1 MLRVAFDMAPDHED
15 YAALREA
22 FIDAYEARMLRR
34 MSGDLP
40 QHVGVMLDGNRR
52 WAKDAGQDLES
63 GYHAGAAKIDE
74 FLGWCHE
81 LGVRIVWELELED
94 IGDPDAL
101 DAAWEQG
108 RQALHQ
114 RFQHGLDVEPGLGRD
129 LDGVRGVDTDHVLD
143 LFLHPGYVGGGQV
156 DLVQDRD
163 DLVVL
168 LDGLI
173 DVRKGL
179 RLDTLTGI
187 DHQDRAFAGGKRPAD
202 LVGEI
207 DMARRV
213 HQVDL
218 IGLAIVCGI
227 IQPYGLG
234 LDGDTALALDIH
246 AIEHLLLHLPVGE
259 AAAELDQS
267 IRQRG
272 LAVVDMGDD
281 REVPDMAEV
290 GHVKRIPSK
299 LLAGKIGPTGHCG
312 NAETVGAALLQKR

>member
-1 MLRVAFDMAPDHED
+1 MLGLKPGSGESQGRFSEFLEFCQLRREGADFFHQMRRSGLHQLYLLTLFQHALAHPDQRHDAEITVVP
-15 YAALREA
+15 AVHQHGLQRLLAVALR
-22 FIDAYEARMLRR
+22 
-34 MSGDLP
+34 
-40 QHVGVMLDGNRR
+40 
-52 WAKDAGQDLES
+52 
-63 GYHAGAAKIDE
+63 
-74 FLGWCHE
+74 
-81 LGVRIVWELELED
+81 
-94 IGDPDAL
+94 
-101 DAAWEQG
+101 G

-114 RFQHGLDVEPGLGRD
+114 RFQH
-129 LDGVRGVDTDHVLD
+129 
-143 LFLHPGYVGGGQV
+143 
-156 DLVQDRD
+156 
-163 DLVVL
+163 
-168 LDGLI
+168 LI

-187 DHQDRAFAGGKRPAD
+187 DYQDRAFAGGKRPAD

-207 DMARRV
+207 DMAWRV